1 MNRGHS
7 KLEMREMPVFVQ
19 SVMQARREN
28 EEEGEQENQDPNQ
41 S

>member
-1 MNRGHS
+1 MNRGYS

-19 SVMQARREN
+19 SVMQARKEN
-28 EEEGEQENQDPNQ
+28 EEGEQENQDPNQ